1 MQGRRRVRHVGPFPF
16 LTLNKHIRLRFTI
29 IFSKKKTGNAQEPTI
44 YDCRGANPKHNDD
57 DRGRLTKI
65 CLETERH
72 LKNGQQ
78 DAKMAITMTHEDK
91 DTDKDK

>member
-1 MQGRRRVRHVGPFPF
+1 MAYLRVSIQDVSFQSCQVVENC
-16 LTLNKHIRLRFTI
+16 L
-29 IFSKKKTGNAQEPTI
+29 KKDDIDDEEDFG
-44 YDCRGANPKHNDD
+44 D

-78 DAKMAITMTHEDK
+78 DAKMAITMTREDK